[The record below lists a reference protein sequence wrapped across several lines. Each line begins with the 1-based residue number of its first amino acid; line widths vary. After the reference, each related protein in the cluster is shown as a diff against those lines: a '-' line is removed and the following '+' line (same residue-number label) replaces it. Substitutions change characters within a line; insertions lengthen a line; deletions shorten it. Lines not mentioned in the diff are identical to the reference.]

1 MATYDMT
8 SSDTVGVGANSIAA
22 LPSKSDSHVA
32 YTIEATL
39 DIDDMVLK
47 GYSGAKGDII
57 QVLEIPAGCLIIN
70 AGAEVMK
77 AFNSSC
83 TLDMDLTDGSND
95 DDIIDGADITST
107 GFCAKGSNGQTNV
120 IGTGAASTYTQFIAT
135 ADTIDCKIA
144 GAAPTTGRLRVYATV
159 VDCNE
164 QGAEPAAAARDA
176 LA

>member
-8 SSDTVGVGANSIAA
+8 SSDTVGVGANSIAV
-22 LPSKSDSHVA
+22 LPPKSDSHVA

-47 GYSGAKGDII
+47 GYSGADGDIF
-57 QVLEIPAGCLIIN
+57 QLLEIPAGVLVIN

-77 AFNSSC
+77 AFNASV
-83 TLDMDLTDGSND
+83 TADIDFAAG
-95 DDIIDGADITST
+95 DDIVDGADVTST
-107 GFCAKGSNGQTNV
+107 GFCAAGSNGQTNV
-120 IGTGAASTYTQFIAT
+120 IGTGSASTYTQFMAST
-135 ADTIDCKIA
+135 DTIDVKLA
-144 GAAPTTGRLRVYATV
+144 GAAPSTGRIRVYAV
-159 VDCNE
+159 LVDCNE

>member
-8 SSDTVGVGANSIAA
+8 SSDTVGVGANSIAV
-22 LPSKSDSHVA
+22 LPPKSDSHVA

-47 GYSGAKGDII
+47 GYSGADGDIF
-57 QVLEIPAGCLIIN
+57 QLLEIPAGVLVIN

-77 AFNSSC
+77 VFNSSV
-83 TLDMDLTDGSND
+83 TADIDFGEG
-95 DDIIDGADITST
+95 DDIVDGADVTSA
-107 GFCAKGSNGQTNV
+107 GFCSAGSNGQTNV
-120 IGTGAASTYTQFIAT
+120 IGTGSASTYTQFMAST
-135 ADTIDCKIA
+135 DTIDVKLA
-144 GAAPTTGRLRVYATV
+144 GAAPTTGRLRVYAV
-159 VDCNE
+159 LVDCNE

>member
-8 SSDTVGVGANSIAA
+8 SSDTVGVGANSIAV
-22 LPSKSDSHVA
+22 LPPKSDSHVA

-47 GYSGAKGDII
+47 GYSGADGDIF
-57 QVLEIPAGCLIIN
+57 QLLEIPAGVLVIN

-77 AFNSSC
+77 AFNSSV
-83 TLDMDLTDGSND
+83 TADIDFAAG
-95 DDIIDGADITST
+95 DDIIDGADVTST
-107 GFCAKGSNGQTNV
+107 GFCAKGTNGQTNV
-120 IGTGAASTYTQFIAT
+120 IGTGSASTYTQFMAST
-135 ADTIDCKIA
+135 DTIDVLLA
-144 GAAPTTGRLRVYATV
+144 GAAPTTGRIRVYATV